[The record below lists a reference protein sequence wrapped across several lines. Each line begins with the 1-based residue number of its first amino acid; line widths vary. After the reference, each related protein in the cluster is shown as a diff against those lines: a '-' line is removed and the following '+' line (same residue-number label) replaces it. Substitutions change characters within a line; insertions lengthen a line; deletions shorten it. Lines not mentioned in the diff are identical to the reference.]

1 MHLLLDE
8 NAARGLEQLLPEHG
22 IEASHLHTLD
32 LGSISDPAV
41 LELART
47 EYDAIVTKDQF
58 EKGDPRE
65 AALLGMRAGLRII
78 ELRFTGSGPET
89 AAGKTNEQL
98 DLLLR
103 HRERI
108 EQMID
113 PDSPLRKL
121 VLNGSTGTITKEL
134 AVNDAAAEIARLGL
148 QRQR

>member
-8 NAARGLEQLLPEHG
+8 NAGRGLERLLPEHG
-22 IEASHLHTLD
+22 IGASHLHTLE
-32 LGSISDPAV
+32 LGSISDPAM

-47 EYDAIVTKDQF
+47 EYDAVVTKDQF

-65 AALLGMRAGLRII
+65 AALRGMRAGLRIV
-78 ELRFTGSGPET
+78 ELRFTGKAPSFATGT
-89 AAGKTNEQL
+89 TDEQL

-103 HRERI
+103 HREQI

-121 VLNGSTGTITKEL
+121 VLNGSTGTITREMDIGD
-134 AVNDAAAEIARLGL
+134 VAAEISRLGL
-148 QRQR
+148 

>member
-1 MHLLLDE
+1 MRLLLDE
-8 NAARGLEQLLPEHG
+8 STGRDLEFLLPPHG
-22 IEASHLHTLD
+22 IEASHVET
-32 LGSISDPAV
+32 
-41 LELART
+41 LELAGAGDPALLTLAQR
-47 EYDAIVTKDQF
+47 EYDAIVSKDRYR
-58 EKGDPRE
+58 KGEPRD

-113 PDSPLRKL
+113 PDSALRKL

-134 AVNDAAAEIARLGL
+134 DVNDAAAEIARLGL